1 MGAYE
6 QDPLTDRERDIV
18 RLLAQGLSDRAI
30 AERLVLSPGTV
41 RWYNKQI
48 YSKLHVGNRTEA
60 AQRARALGLLAPEE
74 TGADPRHA
82 QNRHNLPVPLTPF
95 IGRKRELGQLTALLG
110 QDDIRLVTIL
120 APGGMGKTRLALE
133 VARSQIGS
141 FLHGVHHIPLEGIGA
156 ASHISPAVAQRLG
169 LRLDNTTSA
178 KADLLSLLR
187 DRWLLLL
194 FDGFEEVVEEGKE
207 LIREMLSAVPG
218 LKVLVTSRAP
228 LGIEGETLFTLGG
241 LDYPE
246 RPNAD
251 DLADYGSVAL
261 FLQSARRSRPDYAA
275 HERDLVEIGL
285 ICRHVQGMPLA
296 IVLAATWI
304 SILPP
309 AQIREDLQRNLD
321 LLNTGTANV
330 PARQRSIQAVFNYAW
345 LQLSPALRDVYMSL
359 AVFRGGFSREAAT
372 EIGETTLQEIAALSD
387 HALLVYEPADD
398 RYQLH
403 AVLKRFAYDALAA
416 SGRLEAVQRRHMAY
430 YLKLLQAREADLK
443 GRRQPEA
450 LRQLDADFEN
460 LRGAWRFAVTLRE
473 AEAIARSRD
482 SLFWFCQ
489 MRGRVPDG
497 EALLDEARRT
507 FDGRDTRSLQR
518 QLLIRFDASGSD
530 YRDQLTGALAKAKEE
545 GDAFEIGL
553 LHWALG
559 VNGYVSQEFRRAIAD
574 LRQAL
579 ERFKALND
587 KFYITEVHHLLGFC
601 SRFSGALEE
610 ADRFAAQAMET
621 ARATGN
627 KIALARSLGSQAV
640 FDIFRGNLNA
650 AEQGTREALTIRTEH
665 GDVAGVAMSKASLSL
680 IAMLRGRLDQA
691 TALAREAR
699 DIATAVGHPN
709 SRETANIVLGWTAC
723 LEEDYDRGRQL
734 CQASLQ
740 SAPDPNVAHL
750 ATIGL
755 AFAACGRGDF
765 EAAQAR
771 LDVILAPTVSMS
783 GYRGLLT
790 CLPVLAAL
798 SAHAGKALE
807 AVQWLAVASNT
818 SEETRTWVS
827 LWPLTKRLLATLE
840 ADLGAE
846 AYGEA
851 WQQGLALTTSV
862 VAEKLGIQSG

>member
-1 MGAYE
+1 MDAYN
-6 QDPLTDRERDIV
+6 QDPLTDRELDIV
-18 RLLAQGLSDRAI
+18 RLLAQGLTDRAI
-30 AERLVLSPGTV
+30 AEQLVLSPETV

-74 TGADPRHA
+74 PGSEPRQA
-82 QNRHNLPVPLTPF
+82 QSRHNLPVPLTPF

-141 FLHGVHHIPLEGIGA
+141 FLHGVHYIPLEGIGA
-156 ASHISPAVAQRLG
+156 ASHISLAVAQRLG
-169 LRLDNTTSA
+169 LRLDNTASA
-178 KADLLSLLR
+178 KEDLLSLLR
-187 DRWLLLL
+187 NRWLLLL
-194 FDGFEEVVEEGKE
+194 FDGFEEVLEDGKE

-228 LGIEGETLFTLGG
+228 LGIEGETLFALGG

-246 RPNAD
+246 LPDAD
-251 DLADYGSVAL
+251 DVADYGSVAL
-261 FLQSARRSRPDYAA
+261 FLQSARRSRPEYAA
-275 HERDLVEIGL
+275 GKRDLAEIGL

-296 IVLAATWI
+296 IVLAANWI
-304 SILPP
+304 YILPP

-321 LLNTGTANV
+321 LLSAGSANM

-345 LQLSPALRDVYMSL
+345 SQLSPNLRDVYMTL
-359 AVFRGGFSREAAT
+359 AVFRRDFSRQAAI

-387 HALLVYEPADD
+387 HALLSYEPADD

-403 AVLKRFAYDALAA
+403 AVLRWFAYDALAA
-416 SGRLEAVQRRHMAY
+416 SGRLEVVRRRHMAH
-430 YLKLLQAREADLK
+430 YLKLLQTREADLK
-443 GRRQPEA
+443 GPRQLEA

-460 LRGAWRFAVTLRE
+460 LREAWRCAVFLRE
-473 AEAIARSRD
+473 AEAIARSHE
-482 SLFWFCQ
+482 SLFWLCQ

-507 FDGRDTRSLQR
+507 FGGRQTGCLQR
-518 QLLIRFDASGSD
+518 QLLVRCDASGSN
-530 YRDQLTGALAKAKEE
+530 YRDQLTGALARAKEE

-559 VNGYVSQEFRRAIAD
+559 VNGYVSQAFRRAIAD
-574 LRQAL
+574 LQQAL
-579 ERFKALND
+579 QRFNALND
-587 KFYITEVHHLLGFC
+587 NFYMTEVHHLLGFC
-601 SRFSGALEE
+601 ARFGGAAEE
-610 ADRFAAQAMET
+610 ADRFAARAMET

-640 FDIFRGNLNA
+640 FDAFRGDLNA
-650 AEQGTREALTIRTEH
+650 AEKQTREALAIRTEH
-665 GDVAGVAMSKASLSL
+665 GDVAGMAMSKASLGL
-680 IAMLRGRLDQA
+680 IAMLRGRLDEA

-699 DIATAVGHPN
+699 DLATAVGHPN

-723 LEEDYDRGRQL
+723 LEEDYERGRQL
-734 CQASLQ
+734 CLSSLQ
-740 SAPDPNVAHL
+740 SAPDPNVAYM

-755 AFAACGRGDF
+755 AFAACGRGDVD
-765 EAAQAR
+765 AAQAR
-771 LDVILAPTVSMS
+771 LDAILAPIVSMA
-783 GYRGLLT
+783 GPRGLLT
-790 CLPVLAAL
+790 CLPVLAVL
-798 SAHAGKALE
+798 SAHADRKLE

-818 SEETRTWVS
+818 SEETRAWVS
-827 LWPLTKRLLATLE
+827 IWPLTKRLVVNLE

-862 VAEKLGIQSG
+862 VAEKLGIQSP